1 MQAFINKFPFPK
13 SEEQSLIFNLLPTAL
28 SKVPFHKN
36 TKWITRYF
44 SDSFPLHLAVHE
56 VSSVTIPPPEYTQ
69 PHLHEDCDEIN
80 IIISQQDLLY
90 KIQVGSDKY
99 TVSNNSCIWIPRGM
113 LHAANVLK
121 GSGHFITM
129 RIY

>member
-1 MQAFINKFPFPK
+1 MQALINKFPFANSK
-13 SEEQSLIFNLLPTAL
+13 EHSLIFNMIPVAL

-44 SDSFPLHLAVHE
+44 AKNFPLHLAVHE
-56 VSSVTIPPPEYTQ
+56 VSPVSMPPLEYTQ

-80 IIISQQDLLY
+80 IIISQHDLLY
-90 KIQVGSDKY
+90 KIQLDNDKY

-113 LHAANVLK
+113 VHAANVLK